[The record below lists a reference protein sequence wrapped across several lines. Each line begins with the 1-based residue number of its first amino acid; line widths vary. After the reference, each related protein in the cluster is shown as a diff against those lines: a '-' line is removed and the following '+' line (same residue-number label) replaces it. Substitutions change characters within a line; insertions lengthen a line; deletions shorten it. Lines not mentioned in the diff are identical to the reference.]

1 MTVTTLIAVV
11 EHEYAHADPALIGLA
26 LSYAIPL
33 TSIISSVMQD
43 FLSTE
48 LGFVSVER
56 IKQYSNLKSKFQNE
70 NSQLQKIVLK
80 SKLTILFLGEKSD
93 KPLPTPPTS
102 WPANAKIEFHNVT
115 LQYPNTQEPAL
126 KDISFTILPRQ
137 HVAIVGRTG
146 SGKSSLFSCLLRKF
160 RYFFRFF

>member
-33 TSIISSVMQD
+33 TSIISSFMQD

-56 IKQYSNLKSKFQNE
+56 IKQYSNLKSKC
-70 NSQLQKIVLK
+70 QKGQK
-80 SKLTILFLGEKSD
+80 FKNQFEAF
-93 KPLPTPPTS
+93 
-102 WPANAKIEFHNVT
+102 WHE
-115 LQYPNTQEPAL
+115 
-126 KDISFTILPRQ
+126 
-137 HVAIVGRTG
+137 VG
-146 SGKSSLFSCLLRKF
+146 
-160 RYFFRFF
+160 